1 MNTLLSKSPY
11 VLSNLSHQRCYL
23 SLSPIFHSWFV
34 KLTNVTQV
42 NTEAATPKHTRK
54 RNYPLTCM
62 QFFFCNHYI
71 AYIA

>member
-1 MNTLLSKSPY
+1 MNNVLKLNIFENLLQ
-11 VLSNLSHQRCYL
+11 QRCYL
-23 SLSPIFHSWFV
+23 STSSILHSWFV

-62 QFFFCNHYI
+62 KFCLFFCF
-71 AYIA
+71 

>member
-1 MNTLLSKSPY
+1 MNLFIQSSHNILR
-11 VLSNLSHQRCYL
+11 NLSHQHYYL
-23 SLSPIFHSWFV
+23 STSPILQSWFL

-62 QFFFCNHYI
+62 N
-71 AYIA
+71 

>member
-1 MNTLLSKSPY
+1 MNNLLKLNSLGIL
-11 VLSNLSHQRCYL
+11 VQQRCYL
-23 SLSPIFHSWFV
+23 STSPILHSWFV

-62 QFFFCNHYI
+62 ICFYFNSFF
-71 AYIA
+71 